1 MSKELD
7 KQIVNCTRYFL
18 SDTLSRAMLL
28 RKSAESVSSPSMDGM
43 PKGTSKSDSQEIKLI
58 NAADASELIRRVN
71 SALSLMD
78 DMQSTI
84 IRREYMKNEQPIKIC
99 MALYIPER
107 TFYRKQK
114 QALLSFAY
122 AYNAGQ
128 LVQEA
133 YKILNDKQP
142 A

>member
-58 NAADASELIRRVN
+58 NAADAS
-71 SALSLMD
+71 
-78 DMQSTI
+78 
-84 IRREYMKNEQPIKIC
+84 
-99 MALYIPER
+99 
-107 TFYRKQK
+107 
-114 QALLSFAY
+114 
-122 AYNAGQ
+122 
-128 LVQEA
+128 
-133 YKILNDKQP
+133 
-142 A
+142 

>member
-1 MSKELD
+1 MSKEMD
-7 KQIVNCTRYFL
+7 NQIVSCTRYFL

-43 PKGTSKSDSQEIKLI
+43 PKATGASNSQELKLI
-58 NAADASELIRRVN
+58 NAADAAELIRRVN
-71 SALSLMD
+71 RALDLMD

-84 IRREYMKNEQPIKIC
+84 IRREFMKNERPLKIC
-99 MALYIPER
+99 MSLYIPER

-122 AYNAGQ
+122 SYNAGQ

-133 YKILNDKQP
+133 YKLLNDKQTV
-142 A
+142 